1 MPVAKIM
8 KKKKLYMYTNNTW
21 KKEINSKEMK
31 IFKNHKRLLK
41 ADF

>member
-1 MPVAKIM
+1 MPVANIM

-21 KKEINSKEMK
+21 KKETLKRGNF
-31 IFKNHKRLLK
+31 FKNHKGLLR